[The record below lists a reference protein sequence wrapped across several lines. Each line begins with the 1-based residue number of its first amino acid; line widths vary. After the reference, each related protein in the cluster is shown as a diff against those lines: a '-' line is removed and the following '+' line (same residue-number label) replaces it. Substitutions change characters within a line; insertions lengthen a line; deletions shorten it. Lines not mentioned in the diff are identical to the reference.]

1 MAMQDVINK
10 MKGTALGVA
19 EYLTPVLKVRSRPLL
34 GFRCGGLSV
43 RELICYSPAFIGIK
57 VSRNW
62 SYYTRRSKCASIFHI
77 AFFPKFGNRSLT
89 YNIT

>member
-19 EYLTPVLKVRSRPLL
+19 EYLTPVLKVRSRPSLR
-34 GFRCGGLSV
+34 FRFLYGKLSL
-43 RELICYSPAFIGIK
+43 RELIRYFPAFIGIK

-62 SYYTRRSKCASIFHI
+62 SYYTRRSKCTSIFHT
-77 AFFPKFGNRSLT
+77 AFFSRNLE
-89 YNIT
+89 IDH